1 VTDDDARRPK
11 RGRTAAA
18 FDASRVDLEKAEGAV
33 RALLES
39 LGVRVEADPELAAT
53 PRLVAEAWS
62 SELLAGYRMDPAA
75 ILADAVAT
83 SSSDVVAVRD
93 IAVTVMCPHHLL
105 PAPGVV
111 HVAYAPSGRLVGL
124 GALARLVECF
134 ARRLTLQETLVQN
147 VADALIEHLGAQG
160 AGCAALLSPTC
171 LTARGARCHA
181 ARATSL
187 AARGSMQPGE
197 PLHAVLTAL
206 LAHGPSPSAT

>member
-1 VTDDDARRPK
+1 VTDDDRG
-11 RGRTAAA
+11 GRTGAA
-18 FDASRVDLEKAEGAV
+18 FDASRVDLTRAQDAV

-39 LGVRVEADPELAAT
+39 LGVRLEADPELAAT

-83 SSSDVVAVRD
+83 SSSDPVAVRD
-93 IAVTVMCPHHLL
+93 IAVTVMCPHHLS

-134 ARRLTLQETLVQN
+134 SRRLTLQEALVGN
-147 VADALIEHLGAQG
+147 VADALMEHLGARG
-160 AGCAALLSPTC
+160 AGCAAVLSPPC
-171 LTARGARCHA
+171 LTARGARCHS

-187 AARGSMQPGE
+187 AARGSMRAGE
-197 PLHAVLTAL
+197 PGHTTLAAL
-206 LAHGPSPSAT
+206 LSQHPSPDTP